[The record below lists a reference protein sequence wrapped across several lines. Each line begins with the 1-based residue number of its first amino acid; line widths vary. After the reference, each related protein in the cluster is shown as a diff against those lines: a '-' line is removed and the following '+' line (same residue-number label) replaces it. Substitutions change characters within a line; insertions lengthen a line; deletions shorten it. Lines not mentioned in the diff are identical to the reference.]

1 MKKNF
6 SVVNCEGFAN
16 SFEGI
21 PEVVNLRDDI
31 FGKVAHIVEG
41 FLGVV
46 IFSVVNVEEDGIIVG
61 VEGVKGMFFFDSSK

>member
-1 MKKNF
+1 MVIF
-6 SVVNCEGFAN
+6 S
-16 SFEGI
+16 
-21 PEVVNLRDDI
+21 DDI

-41 FLGVV
+41 FFDVV